1 MANLTSVIS
10 LRDNYSAVLRQASRH
25 TASFQ
30 KDVNKA
36 RQAMDAAYN
45 RERTIRTRNAPAW
58 KAIND
63 ITKKMQ
69 SVRDRAVTITART
82 QHFMGRMQ
90 AVSSTLWRVTKSPY
104 TVAVRLK
111 DGVSTG
117 LGKIRSSL
125 SFLETP
131 LKVGAGFA
139 AAGVVAAGAGM
150 AEALKGAAELER
162 FQISMEHFIG
172 VNNKKMSKE
181 EVKKKADDFIIAL
194 RKNADETPF
203 ETGEVIKTGTRAV
216 GIAGGDT
223 KQAMSLVKLSED
235 MAALT
240 PGKTLEDAIEAIADL
255 MTGETERMKEFGF
268 KISQEQ
274 IKAAGGKM
282 ENIKNDKGLALTEI
296 FKGGST
302 KLSTSA
308 SGLWSTISGSF
319 KSGITN
325 MGIKSL
331 EILKPQLQKWADFLS
346 SGGADRFFEAGSK
359 LMAKMFS
366 GVVRGVEKAKEYLS
380 KHFIDNPEFQKIN
393 TLSGKV
399 QFAIQSFK
407 DTFDKWYASGGKEQ
421 INNTVDALVGY
432 LSTAVKASSAPFKQ
446 IGIDI
451 GKPIA
456 SGMLQGMKDFAAENP
471 GASALMT
478 FLMTPGP
485 IQIKAAAAAG
495 VGIGGEIN
503 SFSKF
508 LDEKQQ
514 KEQTDLATFV
524 DNISNAAG
532 KSESLYGQGSIS
544 ADDTTFFGGVK
555 NAIKGKYYD
564 MFGYPEEYK
573 PKAIGMPRVP
583 RDNYPALL
591 HQNEAVLTAQEAE
604 QYRSGEGRSV
614 EVTINLNNPVVR
626 DDSDIQKIMAAL
638 RAELENVTMNMG

>member
-45 RERTIRTRNAPAW
+45 RERTIRARNAPAW

-69 SVRDRAVTITART
+69 GVRDRAVTITART

-104 TVAVRLK
+104 TVTVRLK

-131 LKVGAGFA
+131 LKVGAGLA

-194 RKNADETPF
+194 RKNADTTPF

-308 SGLWSTISGSF
+308 SGLWSTISGTF

-325 MGIKSL
+325 MGVRSL

-346 SGGADRFFEAGSK
+346 NGGADRFFEAGSK

-366 GVVRGVEKAKEYLS
+366 GVVRGVEKAKDYLS
-380 KHFIDNPEFQKIN
+380 KHFIDNPDFTNLPDVKSQVKFVIDDLLKTFKEWYGTSGKKMMDSIGEDITKFLGDGIKAVKDPLLDAGIKLGVSLGSGVVKGLEESVRDHPI
-393 TLSGKV
+393 LSGLV
-399 QFAIQSFK
+399 GAGAGSRFGWIGAAGGFI
-407 DTFDKWYASGGKEQ
+407 TGMGASGYMSYKDHDKVSKEQ
-421 INNTVDALVGY
+421 DQENFRNYLTPDVVKYFREVEPGWKPPEYEGY
-432 LSTAVKASSAPFKQ
+432 RYDEEKGYVK
-446 IGIDI
+446 
-451 GKPIA
+451 
-456 SGMLQGMKDFAAENP
+456 
-471 GASALMT
+471 
-478 FLMTPGP
+478 
-485 IQIKAAAAAG
+485 
-495 VGIGGEIN
+495 
-503 SFSKF
+503 
-508 LDEKQQ
+508 
-514 KEQTDLATFV
+514 
-524 DNISNAAG
+524 
-532 KSESLYGQGSIS
+532 
-544 ADDTTFFGGVK
+544 
-555 NAIKGKYYD
+555 
-564 MFGYPEEYK
+564 
-573 PKAIGMPRVP
+573 KAIGMPRVP

-604 QYRSGEGRSV
+604 NYRSGKGRSV
-614 EVTINLNNPVVR
+614 EVNINLNNPVVR
-626 DDSDIQKIMAAL
+626 DDSDIQRIMAAL